1 MKLSAS
7 LFVAALSAAVAVG
20 SNAWAQTT
28 TESETI
34 MTTPLTPSVTTRTVT
49 TRTLVNPPAAVIVN
63 PPPAVIVNPPP
74 PVVIN
79 RAPLLSTKTT
89 TTTTESTAT
98 EDEDGAP
105 VLGKAAVDGDTT
117 IVFEAAD
124 TRDIHMNRLRTWD
137 EFAQAHPGIANTLAY
152 RAWLINDPDYLA
164 RHPALDAFFQAHPS
178 IKIAMAEN
186 PGTFAAIPPRPGE

>member
-7 LFVAALSAAVAVG
+7 LFVAAAVSAAVALG
-20 SNAWAQTT
+20 SNAWAQTIP
-28 TESETI
+28 ESETI
-34 MTTPLTPSVTTRTVT
+34 MTAPLTRSVTTRTVT

-63 PPPAVIVNPPP
+63 PPAAVIVNQPP

-105 VLGKAAVDGDTT
+105 VLGKAVDGNTT
-117 IVFEAAD
+117 IVFDGAD

-152 RAWLINDPDYLA
+152 KPWLINDPDYLA